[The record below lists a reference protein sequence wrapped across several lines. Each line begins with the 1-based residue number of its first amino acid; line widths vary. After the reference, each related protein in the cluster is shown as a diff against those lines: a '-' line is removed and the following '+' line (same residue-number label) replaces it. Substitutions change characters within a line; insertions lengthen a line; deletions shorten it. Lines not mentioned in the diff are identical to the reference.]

1 VDIIFNTLQSILTTC
16 SFINTDNHQ
25 WNEIIAKDIEEYYL
39 KFEEIN
45 SKLQLIS
52 VIRKE
57 YFLDILSGN
66 LNS

>member
-1 VDIIFNTLQSILTTC
+1 MDIIFNTLQSILTTC

>member
-1 VDIIFNTLQSILTTC
+1 MDIIFNTLQSILTIC
-16 SFINTDNHQ
+16 PFINTDNHQ